1 MSKTINLFVSHKGE
15 DESKIEAF
23 KKLMEKR
30 GYNFRDSS
38 IKESE
43 PNRANNEE
51 YIKSA
56 YLRPA
61 IDWAGTVV
69 VLIGNNTHK
78 SEWVNWE
85 IDYAIRT
92 GRTVIGVY
100 LPGETDSKLPE
111 ALKNYA
117 TSCVSW
123 NADKIDEA
131 IKNNRIFWEDQ
142 NGNPIAPNF
151 PSHGT
156 C

>member
-15 DESKIEAF
+15 DESKIETF
-23 KKLMEKR
+23 KKMMEKR
-30 GYNFRDSS
+30 GYDFRDSS

-51 YIKSA
+51 YIKST
-56 YLRPA
+56 YLQPA

-78 SEWVNWE
+78 SDWVDWE
-85 IDYAIRT
+85 IKYAFKQGKTI
-92 GRTVIGVY
+92 IGVY
-100 LPGETDSKLPE
+100 LFGEADSKLPE

-123 NADKIDEA
+123 NADKIDEV
-131 IKNNRIFWEDQ
+131 IKTKRILWEDQ
-142 NGNPIAPNF
+142 NGNPAAPNSA
-151 PSHGT
+151 SHGT

>member
-30 GYNFRDSS
+30 GYDFRDSS

-43 PNRANNEE
+43 PNRANNED
-51 YIKSA
+51 YIKDK
-56 YLRPA
+56 YLRPS

-85 IDYAIRT
+85 IEYAIKRGKKIVGVFLQGEADAQLPKALADYA
-92 GRTVIGVY
+92 
-100 LPGETDSKLPE
+100 D
-111 ALKNYA
+111 
-117 TSCVSW
+117 SCVSW

-131 IKNNRIFWEDQ
+131 IKTNHTIWEDA
-142 NGNPIAPNF
+142 NGNPSAPNAS
-151 PSHGT
+151 SHST